1 MTALAEFSYCDSLR
15 FFIFNKFE
23 EEKTLFEF
31 FVGKKFMIKKLF
43 YWNIEGKLF
52 FFGENTFFSLMLLFF
67 TDMENISTLWHFVL
81 L

>member
-23 EEKTLFEF
+23 GEKILFEF

-43 YWNIEGKLF
+43 YWNIEGKWLF
-52 FFGENTFFSLMLLFF
+52 LGEKTF
-67 TDMENISTLWHFVL
+67 H
-81 L
+81 